1 MLRVNIVE
9 FVCVCVCVW
18 VGGGGVNKYDEKH
31 EYSIEDKQ
39 NIQYH
44 KWILFKLSQ
53 KNKNKYITFT
63 F

>member
-9 FVCVCVCVW
+9 FVFVCVW
-18 VGGGGVNKYDEKH
+18 WGGGVNKYDEKH